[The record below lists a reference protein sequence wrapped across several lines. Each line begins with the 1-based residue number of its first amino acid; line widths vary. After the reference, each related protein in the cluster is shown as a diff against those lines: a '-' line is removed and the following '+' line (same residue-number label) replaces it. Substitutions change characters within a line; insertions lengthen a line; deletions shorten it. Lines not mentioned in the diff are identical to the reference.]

1 MSHTPGEGP
10 LALARDNGVTVTVTV
25 NAQPP
30 PPQAPAPQAAPPPA
44 RHVPGT
50 QPPGHHGSHNPLA
63 YTGLPATQLLLVAA
77 VVVAIG
83 LLLIRFGRHSS
94 EVSNA

>member
-1 MSHTPGEGP
+1 MSHTHGGP
-10 LALARDNGVTVTVTV
+10 TLALAGGDGVTVTVTV
-25 NAQPP
+25 DAK
-30 PPQAPAPQAAPPPA
+30 PQVPAPPAAPPPA

-77 VVVAIG
+77 VIVAIG
-83 LLLIRFGRHSS
+83 LLMLRAGRHCS